1 MPDVVLPMHGDEWQ
15 NWANQLLT
23 EHYGPTNYV
32 KIPDTEG
39 DGGLEGFTRKEG
51 HAFQAYGAEPG
62 KTAKQLYEAQRQKMT
77 DDINK
82 FIGNGSLITKLLGDT
97 TITCWTLFVPRMSLK
112 DLVVHANVKTREV
125 LAAAL
130 PYVAP
135 GFYVTVCD
143 EEHFASERDRLLSYK
158 SDAICIE
165 TETPDQ
171 ATVDKWAAT
180 NDGLIRTLNDK
191 LLRLSTVP
199 TEATRNRF
207 RRNIL
212 IWHLEGQNLLTALRS
227 HSPTAYERAWKSKG
241 RYEKLLTS
249 LQMSTADSAEVFQ
262 QTLRDFLATL
272 QDVVKTLSK
281 LNAMSLAHEAVAD
294 WLLRCPLDFP
304 NGGNNG

>member
-1 MPDVVLPMHGDEWQ
+1 MHGDDWQ

-82 FIGNGSLITKLLGDT
+82 FINNTGLLTKLLGGT
-97 TITCWTLFVPRMSLK
+97 KITCWILFVPKSSLK
-112 DLVVHANVKTREV
+112 DLVAHANVKTQEV
-125 LAAAL
+125 LAANL
-130 PYVAP
+130 NYVAQ

-143 EEHFASERDRLLSYK
+143 EEHFASERDRLLMYK

-171 ATVDKWAAT
+171 AAVEKWATT
-180 NDGLIRTLNDK
+180 NDGLVQTLNEK
-191 LLRLSTVP
+191 LKKLTTCP
-199 TEATRNRF
+199 TEKERTRF
-207 RRNIL
+207 RRDVL
-212 IWHLEGQNLLTALRS
+212 LWHVEGQNLLDQLRH
-227 HSPTAYERAWKSKG
+227 HSNTAYEKVIKTKG
-241 RYEKLLTS
+241 QFEKRLS
-249 LQMSTADSAEVFQ
+249 SIQMSTPNSADVFQ
-262 QTLRDFLATL
+262 QTLKDFLATL
-272 QDVVKTLSK
+272 QNVVKSLSP
-281 LNAMSLAHEAVAD
+281 LNANSLALEAVAD

-304 NGGNNG
+304 NGGNDA